1 MVPVSR
7 KTTQLSKREM
17 RTMSTLI
24 TATNEVTR
32 FTATFSAWDMA
43 DDIGPRLNCG
53 EVEALAGMLRAL
65 GEAAAADMWINAHAT
80 ADDEGDAHHA
90 HATPE
95 YVVPV
100 DPMDALECDS
110 CQ

>member
-1 MVPVSR
+1 
-7 KTTQLSKREM
+7 M

-24 TATNEVTR
+24 TDTNEVTR
-32 FTATFSAWDMA
+32 FTSVFSAGDMA
-43 DDIGPRLNCG
+43 AELGTQLTCV

-65 GEAAAADMWINAHAT
+65 GEPASADMWINAHAV
-80 ADDEGDAHHA
+80 ADDEGDAHHLD
-90 HATPE
+90 ATAE

-100 DPMDALECDS
+100 DPMDALQCDS